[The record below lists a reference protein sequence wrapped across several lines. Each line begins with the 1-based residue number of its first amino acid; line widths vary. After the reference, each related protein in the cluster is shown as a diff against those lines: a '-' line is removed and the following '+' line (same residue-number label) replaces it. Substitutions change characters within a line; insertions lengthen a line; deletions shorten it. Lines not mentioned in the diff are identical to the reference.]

1 MCLCARKPKVTC
13 APIDILQ
20 WFVISIR
27 NASFKVKLKYR
38 VLFYFRGE
46 HLFNAIKHL
55 KTDFKNT

>member
-38 VLFYFRGE
+38 VLFFFFLEANIY
-46 HLFNAIKHL
+46 LMQLNI
-55 KTDFKNT
+55 